1 MVWHPSANARRPLKK
16 QTFPAFLGV
25 LRRGVLSRSQ
35 GPGRM
40 PTKSTSYLER
50 HHDRWRVVVKVP
62 AAVREYIGKAHLKEP
77 LKTSNL
83 ATANL
88 LKAEVVARLKHRI
101 EEAMILVSEA
111 PEYAEARALRAA
123 ANRASTPP
131 VAPQD
136 GLVAYQQGRQV
147 FWLQAGPAAP
157 QLTALAPMITVT
169 SPITP
174 AKATPLKTH
183 MEAFTADHGYQPK
196 SLLEMERTLRR
207 LGKWL
212 SRKNHL
218 QTIEAVTPELAVGFM
233 RHLVH
238 DLALSRKNAGKYVSF
253 LRSYWKWLIDHGYL
267 SPGPSPW
274 SAPIPKPKATGRHA
288 DLEPDEGKRP
298 YKAEEL
304 RKLLNGKPRD
314 PALLD
319 LIKLGALTG
328 MRLEEIYRLRVRDVE
343 DGFFLVRV
351 GKTANARR
359 KVPIHPDLEGLVK
372 RLTEGRE
379 PKEYLVDPTAPVVE
393 KTGIRSGAASKA
405 FGYYRKSVGVD
416 DRPNGKLKSN
426 VDFHS
431 LRRWFIMSARDALL
445 NGATGYN
452 NWTIAEVAG
461 HETGLT
467 DTLKM
472 TLGVYAGASG
482 DEALRACVAAVRLPN
497 S

>member
-1 MVWHPSANARRPLKK
+1 MAS
-16 QTFPAFLGV
+16 
-25 LRRGVLSRSQ
+25 
-35 GPGRM
+35 
-40 PTKSTSYLER
+40 TKTSHLER
-50 HHDRWRVVVKVP
+50 HNGRWRVVVTVP
-62 AAVREYIGKAHLKEP
+62 ASLRPYFGKVHLKEA

-88 LKAEVVARLKHRI
+88 LKAEVVARLKQRI
-101 EEAMILVSEA
+101 EEAMILVSER

-123 ANRASTPP
+123 ANRATPQ
-131 VAPQD
+131 ALPQG
-136 GLVAYQQGRQV
+136 GLVAFQQGGQLI
-147 FWLQAGPAAP
+147 WLQAAPATSQVTAYAVPSPAA
-157 QLTALAPMITVT
+157 TT
-169 SPITP
+169 SP
-174 AKATPLKTH
+174 ASGATALKTH
-183 MEAFTADHGYQPK
+183 MDAFTADLGYQPK
-196 SLLEMERTLRR
+196 SLLETERILRR

-212 SRKNHL
+212 SRKGQL
-218 QTIEAVTPELAVGFM
+218 QTIEAVTSELAVGFM
-233 RHLVH
+233 RYMVH
-238 DLALSRKNAGKYVSF
+238 DLGLSRKAAGKYVSF
-253 LRSYWKWLIDHGYL
+253 LRSYWKWLLDHGYL
-267 SPGPSPW
+267 SPGASPW

-298 YKAEEL
+298 YRAEEL

-319 LIKLGALTG
+319 LIKMGALTG

-343 DGFFLVRV
+343 SGFFMVRV

-359 KVPIHPDLEGLVK
+359 KVPIHPDLEGIVK
-372 RLTEGRE
+372 RLTEGGEAR
-379 PKEYLVDPTAPVVE
+379 EYLVDPTAPVVE

-482 DEALRACVAAVRLPN
+482 DEALKACVAAVRFPF
-497 S
+497 